1 MPYLRVYSRAV
12 PLVQKRDI
20 ARKLIDITLRAF
32 QLRPEDRS
40 QITVQFLPI
49 RHAWSSYAVQGY
61 EHLPEYPLT
70 LEVRDHNLT
79 EGKRRAFASEAAPV
93 LTKSLGALRG
103 PIARLLGRKPDPGR
117 QVAFQFSDLDSPAEQ
132 KVDRS
137 TEEIKTRLAA

>member
-12 PLVQKRDI
+12 PLEQKRDI

-40 QITVQFLPI
+40 QITVQFLPL
-49 RHAWSSYAVQGY
+49 RHAWAAYAIQGY
-61 EHLPEYPLT
+61 EQLPDYPLT

-93 LTKSLGALRG
+93 LTKSLSASRG

-117 QVAFQFSDLDSPAEQ
+117 QVAFQFNDLDSPAEQ
-132 KVDRS
+132 KHDRS
-137 TEEIKTRLAA
+137 CQKVQTRLAA